1 MTLLEEIQN
10 GETETLEFKR
20 EIPSKDSKLMK
31 TVVAFSNCHGGRILF
46 GVDDETHEIVGIE
59 NEKVFKY
66 MDSLADMISESVEP
80 QVIPRITFETIED
93 KTVVVV
99 QIVAGQNQPYFLKSE
114 GMNDGV
120 YIRVAATTRKAERE
134 KVKELMLWGEG
145 KSYDKIF
152 ENHEPVTEESA
163 LHLCKA
169 IEKLNGKNHVTL
181 ENLKSWGLIKE
192 ENGKL
197 LPSIASDFWK
207 QVTFILRRF
216 SVEYFGEQIKYF
228 LLTERN
234 ILVQFMNRLK
244 MPTIL
249 LCSI

>member
-59 NEKVFKY
+59 NENVFKF
-66 MDSLADMISESVEP
+66 MDSLADMISETVEP

-99 QIVAGQNQPYFLKSE
+99 QIVAGQNQPYFLKAE

-145 KSYDKIF
+145 RSYDKIF

-169 IEKLNGKNHVTL
+169 IEKLNGKNPVTL
-181 ENLKSWGLIKE
+181 ENIKSWGLIKG

-197 LPSIASDFWK
+197 NVDKS
-207 QVTFILRRF
+207 
-216 SVEYFGEQIKYF
+216 
-228 LLTERN
+228 ER
-234 ILVQFMNRLK
+234 
-244 MPTIL
+244 
-249 LCSI
+249 

>member
-46 GVDDETHEIVGIE
+46 GVDDETHEIAGIE
-59 NEKVFKY
+59 NENVFKF
-66 MDSLADMISESVEP
+66 MDSLADMISESIEP

-152 ENHEPVTEESA
+152 ENHEPVTEKSV

-181 ENLKSWGLIKE
+181 ENLKSW
-192 ENGKL
+192 
-197 LPSIASDFWK
+197 
-207 QVTFILRRF
+207 
-216 SVEYFGEQIKYF
+216 
-228 LLTERN
+228 
-234 ILVQFMNRLK
+234 
-244 MPTIL
+244 
-249 LCSI
+249 

>member
-59 NEKVFKY
+59 NENVFKY

-134 KVKELMLWGEG
+134 KVKELMLLGEVEYSSDDESFTAIIRRTRKDLFDMNVPKTITEMSLNVPK
-145 KSYDKIF
+145 KSVELHQNFTRTSPKIF
-152 ENHEPVTEESA
+152 R
-163 LHLCKA
+163 
-169 IEKLNGKNHVTL
+169 
-181 ENLKSWGLIKE
+181 
-192 ENGKL
+192 
-197 LPSIASDFWK
+197 
-207 QVTFILRRF
+207 IL
-216 SVEYFGEQIKYF
+216 Y
-228 LLTERN
+228 
-234 ILVQFMNRLK
+234 
-244 MPTIL
+244 
-249 LCSI
+249 